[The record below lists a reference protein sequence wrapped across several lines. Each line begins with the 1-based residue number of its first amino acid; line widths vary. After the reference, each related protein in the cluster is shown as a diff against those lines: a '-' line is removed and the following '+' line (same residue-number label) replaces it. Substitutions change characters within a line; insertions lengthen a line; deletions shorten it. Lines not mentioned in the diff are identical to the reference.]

1 MKEYEHFFSKKLHFS
16 CFWGYT
22 YIYNNVKGVSAGE
35 FRQINR
41 REKKL
46 VRYLYISKFIHN
58 FDKTKP

>member
-16 CFWGYT
+16 CVWGYT
-22 YIYNNVKGVSAGE
+22 YIYNIKGATAGAYS
-35 FRQINR
+35 QINR

>member
-1 MKEYEHFFSKKLHFS
+1 MTEYEHFFLKKLHFS

-22 YIYNNVKGVSAGE
+22 YIYNIKGATAGAYS
-35 FRQINR
+35 QINR
-41 REKKL
+41 WEKKL